1 MSNVTEEGVLTCCGY
16 PMFWVD
22 CDQHEPES
30 EGCYMALCEI
40 CDKYDR
46 DCEGTYGYNNNN
58 R

>member
-1 MSNVTEEGVLTCCGY
+1 MSNLTEEGVLTCCGY

-46 DCEGTYGYNNNN
+46 DCEGTYGYAK